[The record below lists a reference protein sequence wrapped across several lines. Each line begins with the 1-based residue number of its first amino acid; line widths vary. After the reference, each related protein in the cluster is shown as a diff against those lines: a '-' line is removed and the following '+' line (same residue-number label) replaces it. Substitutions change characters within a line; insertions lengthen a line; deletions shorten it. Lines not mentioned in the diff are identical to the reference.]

1 MYRALIV
8 EDEPPILRKITSSLR
23 AVSDA
28 FDIEVAHDGQEAFE
42 YLMNCLLYTS
52 NRRQGLHHLDGGQQL
67 GLQPAGGRVHP

>member
-42 YLMNCLLYTS
+42 YLMNTRWMSCSPTFACPS
-52 NRRQGLHHLDGGQQL
+52 WTAW
-67 GLQPAGGRVHP
+67 P

>member
-42 YLMNCLLYTS
+42 YLMNHPVVMMGEEPLKIGWLS
-52 NRRQGLHHLDGGQQL
+52 LSQSAKGLSSSHMK
-67 GLQPAGGRVHP
+67 